1 MTPTSQALRPDL
13 AIIGDLIKPDTRIL
27 DLGCGDGALLSHLAR
42 SRGVRGYGLEI
53 DPANVAACVSAGV
66 SVIQADLD
74 EGLADFADGS
84 FDYVVMTQALQA
96 LARPDLA
103 VAEMLRVG
111 REAIVTFPNFG
122 HWRARW
128 AIMNGHMPMTPALP
142 AQWFNTENIH
152 LCTVADFE
160 DLCRKSGWTVL
171 ERVLLDRAH
180 RRGMAIGLL
189 PGLFCEIALYR
200 LRKPGSIVPVG

>member
-1 MTPTSQALRPDL
+1 MNALPSLRPDL
-13 AIIGDLIKPDTRIL
+13 AVIGDLIKPDSRIL
-27 DLGCGDGALLSHLAR
+27 DLGCGDGALLAHLAR

-53 DPANVAACVSAGV
+53 DPANVAACVAAGV
-66 SVIQADLD
+66 NVIQADLD

-96 LARPDLA
+96 LARPDRA

-128 AIMNGHMPMTPALP
+128 SIMGGRMPLTPALP
-142 AQWFNTENIH
+142 SQWYNTENIH
-152 LCTVADFE
+152 LCTVTDFE
-160 DLCRKSGWTVL
+160 DLCRKSGWQVL
-171 ERVLLDRAH
+171 ERVLLDRSH
-180 RRGMAIGLL
+180 RRGIAIGLM
-189 PGLFCEIALYR
+189 PGLFCEIALYK
-200 LRKPGSIVPVG
+200 LRRPEAITPVG